1 MKLPLFPLDTVLFP
15 GCILDLQIFEARYL
29 DMVSSCM
36 KAGHGFGV
44 VRLIEGSEVGLAA
57 SEYAS
62 TGCEALIRDWQQR
75 PNGLLGIR
83 VEGGRRFDVL
93 SAEVQRDQL
102 TVAEISW
109 RDEGHDLPLGDE
121 HADLAILL
129 EALGQHPLVE
139 TLGMG
144 GAVQGQRSLA
154 HQLAYL
160 LPFQP
165 EQKVELLQLDD
176 APLQLQRIQH
186 WLEQLQG
193 DAVDSDDA

>member
-1 MKLPLFPLDTVLFP
+1 MKFPLFPLDTVLFP
-15 GCILDLQIFEARYL
+15 GCALDLQIFEARYL
-29 DMVSSCM
+29 DMISSCL

-44 VRLIEGSEVGLAA
+44 VRIIEGSEVGLAA
-57 SEYAS
+57 NEYAQ

-83 VEGGRRFDVL
+83 VEGGRRFDVQ

-102 TVAEISW
+102 TVAEVSW
-109 RDEGHDLPLGDE
+109 REEGDELPLGDE
-121 HADLAILL
+121 HADLEFLL
-129 EALGQHPLVE
+129 EALGQHPMVGM
-139 TLGMG
+139 LGMG

-154 HQLAYL
+154 NQLGYL

-176 APLQLQRIQH
+176 PKLQLERIQR
-186 WLEQLQG
+186 WLEHLQG
-193 DAVDSDDA
+193 RAS

>member
-15 GCILDLQIFEARYL
+15 GCTLDLQIFEARYL
-29 DMVSSCM
+29 DMVSRCL

-44 VRLIEGSEVGLAA
+44 VRIVEGSEVGRAA

-83 VEGGRRFDVL
+83 VEGARRFDVL

-102 TVAEISW
+102 TIAEVSW
-109 RDEGHDLPLGDE
+109 RDEGDDRPLEDE
-121 HADLAILL
+121 HADLALLL
-129 EALGQHPLVE
+129 EALGQHPMVE
-139 TLGMG
+139 TLGMNG
-144 GAVQGQRSLA
+144 VAQGQRSLA

-165 EQKVELLQLDD
+165 QQKVELLQLDD
-176 APLQLQRIQH
+176 PQLQLQRIQR

-193 DAVDSDDA
+193 DALE

>member
-15 GCILDLQIFEARYL
+15 GCMLDLQIFEARYL
-29 DMVSSCM
+29 DMVSGCL

-44 VRLIEGSEVGLAA
+44 VRIIEGSEVGLAA
-57 SEYAS
+57 SEYALI
-62 TGCEALIRDWQQR
+62 GCEALIRDWQQR

-102 TVAEISW
+102 TVAEVSW
-109 RDEGHDLPLGDE
+109 RDEGEDRLLADE
-121 HADLAILL
+121 HAELAILL
-129 EALGQHPLVE
+129 EALGQHPMVE

-144 GAVQGQRSLA
+144 GAAQGQRSLA
-154 HQLAYL
+154 HRLAYL

-176 APLQLQRIQH
+176 PQLQLERIQR

-193 DAVDSDDA
+193 DALE

>member
-15 GCILDLQIFEARYL
+15 GCSLDLQIFEARYL
-29 DMVSSCM
+29 DMVSSCL

-44 VRLIEGSEVGLAA
+44 VRLIEGNEVGLAPT
-57 SEYAS
+57 EYAQ

-93 SAEVQRDQL
+93 TAEVQRDQL
-102 TVAEISW
+102 TVADVRW
-109 RDEGHDLPLGDE
+109 REETDDHPLDDE
-121 HADLAILL
+121 HAELAVLL
-129 EALGQHPLVE
+129 EALGQHPMVE
-139 TLGMG
+139 ALGMG
-144 GAVQGQRSLA
+144 RPAQGQRSLA
-154 HQLAYL
+154 HQLSYL

-165 EQKVELLQLDD
+165 EQKIELLQLDD
-176 APLQLQRIQH
+176 PQLQLQRIQR

-193 DAVDSDDA
+193 DAAE

>member
-15 GCILDLQIFEARYL
+15 GCTLDLQIFEARYL
-29 DMVSSCM
+29 DMVSSCL

-83 VEGGRRFDVL
+83 VEGGRRFDVQ

-109 RDEGHDLPLGDE
+109 RDEGDDLPLGDE

-129 EALGQHPLVE
+129 
-139 TLGMG
+139 
-144 GAVQGQRSLA
+144 
-154 HQLAYL
+154 
-160 LPFQP
+160 
-165 EQKVELLQLDD
+165 D
-176 APLQLQRIQH
+176 APLRARI
-186 WLEQLQG
+186 LAGLP
-193 DAVDSDDA
+193 

>member
-15 GCILDLQIFEARYL
+15 GCMLDLQIFEARYL
-29 DMVSSCM
+29 DMVSGCL

-57 SEYAS
+57 SEYAL

-102 TVAEISW
+102 TVAEVSW
-109 RDEGHDLPLGDE
+109 RDEGEDLPFGDE
-121 HADLAILL
+121 HADLALLL
-129 EALGQHPLVE
+129 EALGQHPMVQA
-139 TLGMG
+139 LGMG
-144 GAVQGQRSLA
+144 CVAQGQRSLA
-154 HQLAYL
+154 HQLGYL

-165 EQKVELLQLDD
+165 ERKVELLQLDD
-176 APLQLQRIQH
+176 PQLQLERIQR
-186 WLEQLQG
+186 WLEELQG
-193 DAVDSDDA
+193 DALE